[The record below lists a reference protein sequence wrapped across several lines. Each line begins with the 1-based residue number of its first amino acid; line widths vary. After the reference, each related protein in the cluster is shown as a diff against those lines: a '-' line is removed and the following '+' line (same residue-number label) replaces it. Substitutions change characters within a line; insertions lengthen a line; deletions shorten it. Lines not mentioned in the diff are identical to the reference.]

1 MIIGTFNCNSIK
13 NRIDVIID
21 WMNKT
26 GADIVACQET
36 KCQDINF
43 PKERLDDAGLFYA
56 FRGEKTFN
64 GVCLIS
70 RKQLKDISLFI
81 GDEHLDSQC
90 RFVKAKYDDITVIN
104 TYIPQGYEL
113 DSPKFQFKLDWL
125 EGMRK
130 HFFDNYKP
138 SDKIVWVGDFNIAK
152 SDIDVYEPKKHW
164 GGVGYNQTEID
175 ALKKITDW
183 GFNDTFRYFHEGE
196 ENSYTFWDYRL
207 RNAVELNKGWRI
219 DYIMSTDSM
228 LRKAVRCEV
237 DREPRMQKPA
247 SDHTFLYAEFREV

>member
-13 NRIDVIID
+13 NRIDVIIN

-43 PKERLDDAGLFYA
+43 PCDKLDEAGLYYA

-70 RKQLKDISLFI
+70 RKPLNDVSLFI

-90 RFVKAKYDDITVIN
+90 RFVKAKYDDITIIN
-104 TYIPQGYEL
+104 TYIPQGQEIT
-113 DSPKFQFKLDWL
+113 SPKFQFKLDWL
-125 EGMRK
+125 EGLK
-130 HFFDNYKP
+130 KYYKENYSP
-138 SDKIVWVGDFNIAK
+138 NDKIIWVGDFNIALT
-152 SDIDVYEPKKHW
+152 DLDVYEPKKHW

-175 ALKKITDW
+175 ALKSITDW
-183 GFNDTFRYFHEGE
+183 GFNDTFRHFHNNEPDCF
-196 ENSYTFWDYRL
+196 TFWDYRL
-207 RNAVELNKGWRI
+207 RGAMATGKGWRI
-219 DYIMSTDSM
+219 DYIMSTKPM
-228 LRKAVRCEV
+228 LEKAVFCEV
-237 DREPRMQKPA
+237 DREPRMEKPS
-247 SDHTFLYAEFREV
+247 SDHTFLYAEFTN